1 MVWNPDRTRVI
12 SAETHH
18 HAVDFN
24 IFEGM
29 EVHGVA
35 EWVIT
40 GGRVV
45 VEDGNVRVARDPVLV
60 PCTGPCVNRKHV
72 RRKGRVECAFG
83 AVLLAPFLFY
93 APILT
98 TVSA

>member
-45 VEDGNVRVARDPVLV
+45 VEDGNVRVARGAGKYV
-60 PCTGPCVNRKHV
+60 PTPPFSAYVYDRVKQAEEELAKKHV
-72 RRKGRVECAFG
+72 AIKRSEQV
-83 AVLLAPFLFY
+83 
-93 APILT
+93 
-98 TVSA
+98 

>member
-45 VEDGNVRVARDPVLV
+45 VEDGNVRVARGAGKYV
-60 PCTGPCVNRKHV
+60 PTPPFSAYVYDRVKQAEEELAKKHV
-72 RRKGRVECAFG
+72 AIKRSEQVE
-83 AVLLAPFLFY
+83 L
-93 APILT
+93 
-98 TVSA
+98 

>member
-45 VEDGNVRVARDPVLV
+45 VEDGNVRVARGAGKYV
-60 PCTGPCVNRKHV
+60 PTPPFSAYVYDRVKQAEEELAKKHV
-72 RRKGRVECAFG
+72 AIKRSEQVK
-83 AVLLAPFLFY
+83 L
-93 APILT
+93 
-98 TVSA
+98 

>member
-29 EVHGVA
+29 EVHGIA

-45 VEDGNVRVARDPVLV
+45 VEDGEVRVARGAGKYVATPPFSAYVYDKVKEVEEQRAKL
-60 PCTGPCVNRKHV
+60 HV
-72 RRKGRVECAFG
+72 SVKRSKEVVRDE
-83 AVLLAPFLFY
+83 
-93 APILT
+93 
-98 TVSA
+98 

>member
-45 VEDGNVRVARDPVLV
+45 VEDGNVRVARGVGKYV
-60 PCTGPCVNRKHV
+60 PTPPFSAYVYDRVKQAEEELAKKHV
-72 RRKGRVECAFG
+72 AIKRSEQVK
-83 AVLLAPFLFY
+83 L
-93 APILT
+93 
-98 TVSA
+98 

>member
-45 VEDGNVRVARDPVLV
+45 VEDGNVKVARGAGKYV
-60 PCTGPCVNRKHV
+60 PTPPFSAYVYDRVKQAEEELARKHV
-72 RRKGRVECAFG
+72 AIKRSEQVE
-83 AVLLAPFLFY
+83 L
-93 APILT
+93 
-98 TVSA
+98 